1 MCAKVY
7 ICTYLG
13 VVFNASGSF
22 TTSKHE
28 IHNKGNNALFKL
40 RKTFWD
46 DAPKVTTLLHSFNHT
61 IGPILLYG
69 SEMLGCFSPS
79 KYINNLDRLI
89 KKEIHSLVLEKIHT
103 KFCKFILGVRTKSSN
118 MGVRGDLG
126 SFPILF
132 DVLYNMVKYWCHI
145 VKSDGNNILL
155 LESLKESEQLEKA
168 KHDSWVGCVKEI
180 FKYLKLDYI
189 YDDPSKYRV
198 NYILCKVKYCLK
210 DKFKQNWTD
219 SLNEEKRVNP
229 NSKNKLI
236 TYRKFKSIFKLEP
249 YLLFGTKQQ
258 RKLLKN

>member
-132 DVLYNMVKYWCHI
+132 DVLRC
-145 VKSDGNNILL
+145 
-155 LESLKESEQLEKA
+155 
-168 KHDSWVGCVKEI
+168 
-180 FKYLKLDYI
+180 
-189 YDDPSKYRV
+189 
-198 NYILCKVKYCLK
+198 
-210 DKFKQNWTD
+210 
-219 SLNEEKRVNP
+219 
-229 NSKNKLI
+229 
-236 TYRKFKSIFKLEP
+236 
-249 YLLFGTKQQ
+249 
-258 RKLLKN
+258 